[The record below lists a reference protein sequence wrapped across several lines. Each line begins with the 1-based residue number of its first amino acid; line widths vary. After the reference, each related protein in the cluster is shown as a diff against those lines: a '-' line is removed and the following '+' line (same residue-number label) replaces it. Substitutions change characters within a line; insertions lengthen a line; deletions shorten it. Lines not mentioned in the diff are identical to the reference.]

1 MTPEPNAPSESAPF
15 FDDGVLLTFPK
26 GLLGFEQLTKYQLI
40 EPRDAYPLKF
50 LQSAE
55 SVEVSFICID
65 PAAVK
70 KDYEVPLGQ
79 EEAEA
84 LSLESPSDAMILTL
98 VVVPEDPRQ
107 MTTNLAGPLVVNV
120 KTRLGYQIILNSDR
134 YPLRFPILVQD

>member
-1 MTPEPNAPSESAPF
+1 MTPEPNAPSESSPF

-26 GLLGFEQLTKYQLI
+26 GLLGFEQLTKYQLV

-55 SVEVSFICID
+55 SAEVSFICID

-84 LSLESPSDAMILTL
+84 LNLESPGDAMILTL

>member
-1 MTPEPNAPSESAPF
+1 MTPDPNAPRESSPF
-15 FDDGVLLTFPK
+15 FDEGVLLTFPK
-26 GLLGFEQLTKYQLI
+26 GLLGFEQLTTYQLV

-50 LQSAE
+50 LQSVEAA
-55 SVEVSFICID
+55 EVSFICID
-65 PAAVK
+65 PVAVK

-84 LSLESPSDAMILTL
+84 LALEAPGDALILTL

-120 KTRLGYQIILNSDR
+120 KTRLGFQIILNSDKF
-134 YPLRFPILVQD
+134 PLRFPILVQD

>member
-1 MTPEPNAPSESAPF
+1 MTPTPDAPETNPF
-15 FDDGVLLTFPK
+15 FEDGVLLTFPK
-26 GLLGFEQLTKYQLI
+26 GLLGFEKLTTYRLV

-55 SVEVSFICID
+55 SETVSFICID

-70 KDYEVPLGQ
+70 RDYEVPLGQ

-84 LSLESPSDAMILTL
+84 LSLESPEDAMILTM
-98 VVVPEDPRQ
+98 VVVPEDPRH

-120 KTRLGYQIILNSDR
+120 KTRQGRQIILNSEK
-134 YPLRFPILVQD
+134 YPLRFPVLIQD